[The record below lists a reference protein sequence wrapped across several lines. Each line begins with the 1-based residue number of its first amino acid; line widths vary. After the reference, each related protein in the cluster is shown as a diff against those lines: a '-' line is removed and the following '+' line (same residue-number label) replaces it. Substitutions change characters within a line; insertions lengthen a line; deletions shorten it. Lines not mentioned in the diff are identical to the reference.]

1 MPILPLSSPEATLE
15 NAGGKGA
22 SLARLALLG
31 LPVPPGFIVTT
42 AAYRAFVAANDLDGC
57 IASALGGLTAEDAA
71 GLERASAQIR
81 ADFTAGKL
89 PDEIAAPLDAAYRA
103 LGAPPVAVRSSATT
117 EDLPELSFAGQQ
129 DTFLNV
135 VGERQLRAAVVDCWS
150 SLWTARA
157 IGYRLRNA
165 IPHDGAALAVV
176 VQELVPSETSGVL
189 FTANPLSGLLSEAVI
204 DATFGLG
211 EALVSG
217 QVEPDHYVAD
227 SRSGEILSQTLGN
240 KATATQ
246 SKTGGGVE
254 NVRAE
259 AGGKQTLSA
268 AQVRQLV
275 SAGRQIQEEYGTPQD
290 IEWAFAGGALF
301 ILQSRPITSLFPIPH
316 VSFDPLIV
324 WFSFG
329 AVQGLVGPLT
339 PLGLESIQRVILG
352 LGNMLGAHI
361 APEEQDIFVEAG
373 ERIWIKISDMLR
385 HPLGY
390 RLTGGFLEFVEP
402 SVAQI
407 LRPLLDDSRL
417 GAGQG
422 RFKFST
428 LRRLLDFFLPV
439 AWNSLWTM
447 LCPARARA
455 RFDARLE
462 AYLKTIHIPPGA
474 DRFERLANFAAF
486 MDAQG
491 GLAEALP
498 TLLPRFIPVF
508 APAMASLNLISH
520 LLPQDDS
527 GEGSFSSAALEVT
540 RGLPRNVTT
549 EMDLAL
555 WGTATA
561 IRAEAQAAQA
571 FQDMEA
577 SALAAR
583 YLEGRLPPAAQAAVE
598 AFLDR
603 YGMRGVGEIDLGQP
617 RWREDPTPV
626 MQSLQ
631 SYLGIAPEYAP
642 DALFAQG
649 ARAAEAAIERLAAE
663 ARRQRGGWLKEKL
676 LRGAA
681 RRVRLLMGARE
692 SPKFIAVRAM
702 GVVREFLLE
711 TGRAFAAAGTLALPD
726 DLFFLH
732 VSELEALSRQ
742 EDRDWQALVAE
753 RRRTFARELRR
764 RQVPRVLVS
773 DGRAFY
779 EGVGA
784 EFDSDQAISGSP
796 VSPGVVEGLVH
807 VVLDPRQA
815 QLAPGEILV
824 CPGTDPAWTPLFMA
838 AGGLVMEVGGMMTHG
853 SVVAREYGIP
863 AVVGVHQATQRLK
876 DGQRIRLDGSS
887 GKIVVLPPAGPEKS
901 NQSTA

>member
-1 MPILPLSSPEATLE
+1 
-15 NAGGKGA
+15 
-22 SLARLALLG
+22 
-31 LPVPPGFIVTT
+31 
-42 AAYRAFVAANDLDGC
+42 
-57 IASALGGLTAEDAA
+57 
-71 GLERASAQIR
+71 
-81 ADFTAGKL
+81 
-89 PDEIAAPLDAAYRA
+89 
-103 LGAPPVAVRSSATT
+103 
-117 EDLPELSFAGQQ
+117 
-129 DTFLNV
+129 
-135 VGERQLRAAVVDCWS
+135 
-150 SLWTARA
+150 
-157 IGYRLRNA
+157 
-165 IPHDGAALAVV
+165 
-176 VQELVPSETSGVL
+176 
-189 FTANPLSGLLSEAVI
+189 
-204 DATFGLG
+204 
-211 EALVSG
+211 
-217 QVEPDHYVAD
+217 
-227 SRSGEILSQTLGN
+227 
-240 KATATQ
+240 
-246 SKTGGGVE
+246 
-254 NVRAE
+254 
-259 AGGKQTLSA
+259 
-268 AQVRQLV
+268 
-275 SAGRQIQEEYGTPQD
+275 
-290 IEWAFAGGALF
+290 
-301 ILQSRPITSLFPIPH
+301 
-316 VSFDPLIV
+316 
-324 WFSFG
+324 
-329 AVQGLVGPLT
+329 
-339 PLGLESIQRVILG
+339 
-352 LGNMLGAHI
+352 
-361 APEEQDIFVEAG
+361 
-373 ERIWIKISDMLR
+373 
-385 HPLGY
+385 
-390 RLTGGFLEFVEP
+390 
-402 SVAQI
+402 
-407 LRPLLDDSRL
+407 
-417 GAGQG
+417 
-422 RFKFST
+422 
-428 LRRLLDFFLPV
+428 
-439 AWNSLWTM
+439 
-447 LCPARARA
+447 
-455 RFDARLE
+455 
-462 AYLKTIHIPPGA
+462 
-474 DRFERLANFAAF
+474 
-486 MDAQG
+486 
-491 GLAEALP
+491 
-498 TLLPRFIPVF
+498 
-508 APAMASLNLISH
+508 
-520 LLPQDDS
+520 
-527 GEGSFSSAALEVT
+527 
-540 RGLPRNVTT
+540 
-549 EMDLAL
+549 
-555 WGTATA
+555 
-561 IRAEAQAAQA
+561 
-571 FQDMEA
+571 
-577 SALAAR
+577 
-583 YLEGRLPPAAQAAVE
+583 
-598 AFLDR
+598 
-603 YGMRGVGEIDLGQP
+603 MRGVGEIDLGQP